1 MRVVVLGGSGF
12 LGSHVADA
20 LTGAGHDVVVYDNR
34 ESPYLLPEQT
44 MVVGDILDEELLD
57 RAVEGSE
64 AVYNYAGI
72 ADIDECA
79 IRPVDTAR
87 LNVVGNCVA
96 LEAARKAGVK
106 RFVFA
111 SSVYV
116 YSESGAVYRSS
127 KQASE
132 LFTED
137 YQTLF
142 GLPYTI
148 VRYGSLYGERAGEW
162 NSIRRFIRQ
171 GLETGEIVYHGT
183 GDETRE
189 WIHVRD
195 AARLSVDI
203 LEPEYENQRVIIT
216 GNQSMRYRDFLE
228 MIREILGNKVTV
240 VYQPSTRGA
249 HYKITPYL
257 FSPKMGYKLV
267 SNPHIDLGQGLLA
280 CIADIHKE
288 LHQEQHEEMGL
299 LVEKDIEESTS

>member
-1 MRVVVLGGSGF
+1 MRVAVLGGSGF
-12 LGSHVADA
+12 LGSHVAEA
-20 LTGAGHDVVVYDNR
+20 LTVAGHDVTVFDCR
-34 ESPYLLPEQT
+34 QSPYLLPKQK
-44 MVVGDILDEELLD
+44 MAVGDILDQD
-57 RAVEGSE
+57 AVEEAVSGSE
-64 AVYNYAGI
+64 VVYNFAGI

-79 IRPVDTAR
+79 ARPLDTAK
-87 LNVVGNCVA
+87 LNILGNCIA
-96 LEAARKAGVK
+96 LEAARKAGAK

-137 YQTLF
+137 YEALF
-142 GLPYTI
+142 DLPYTI
-148 VRYGSLYGERAGEW
+148 VRYGSLYGERASEW

-171 GLETGEIVYHGT
+171 GLETGEIVYYGT
-183 GDETRE
+183 GDEVRE

-203 LEPEYENQRVIIT
+203 LGAEYENQRVIIT

-228 MIREILGNKVTV
+228 MIREILGNAVRV
-240 VYQPSTRGA
+240 SYQPSTRGA

-280 CIADIHKE
+280 CIAEIHRE
-288 LHQEQHEEMGL
+288 LHQEKHEEMGL
-299 LVEKDIEESTS
+299 LVDDDSRDQAS